1 MLAVQIGTGVA
12 ATSALAELRRYGDV
26 SLTELPAGADKST
39 VDSALSTVDGRR
51 LVVVG
56 DLAGLHNVVLR
67 LLRRDRLRSVE
78 VAAIVDSPQW
88 TAMVG
93 LPRDPVAAARRAG
106 TGQPRPLGLVRD
118 DQGGIVLCEAV
129 LRAVAP
135 ARRFGIRAYVED
147 TRLVDERI
155 RELAVRPVSAG
166 VRASAALGW
175 WRRRT
180 VTGRAVTVGCEPAA
194 VTVDG
199 VLLSNPRR
207 RATFWYDPDCWQLV
221 R

>member
-1 MLAVQIGTGVA
+1 MLAVRIGTGVA

-26 SLTELPAGADKST
+26 SLTVLPIGADKST
-39 VDSALSTVDGRR
+39 VDGALSTVDGRR
-51 LVVVG
+51 LVVLG
-56 DLAGLHNVVLR
+56 DLAGLRTVLLR
-67 LLRRDRLRSVE
+67 LLRRDRLRATE

-88 TAMVG
+88 TDMVG
-93 LPRDPVAAARRAG
+93 LPRDPVAAARLAG

-118 DQGGIVLCEAV
+118 DQGGIVLCGAV
-129 LRAVAP
+129 LRPVPP

-155 RELAVRPVSAG
+155 RELAVRPTDAG

-175 WRRRT
+175 RRHRA

-199 VLLSNPRR
+199 VPLSNPRR